1 MRSLGI
7 DLLRALGAQ
16 HPRSVRELAA
26 ACGARVAEI
35 ERCLARLEGTGL
47 VTIANGAA
55 RLVAPFDYLDADS
68 ISAALDAR
76 AAGLRV
82 EVVDACPSTSS
93 ALLAD
98 AASASGPRLLLAE
111 EQVAG
116 RGRRG
121 RRWLSC
127 VGTALTMSLL
137 RRFRRAPRELAALP
151 LAAGVATVRALR
163 GLGAA
168 DAALK
173 WPNDLLV
180 RGAKIGGILIET
192 RSQGGEVI
200 TVSGVGI
207 NCRPTP
213 GLEAR
218 LGRRIA
224 SLEEFVEHLPSRNGV
239 AARVAG
245 ELLAALD
252 EFDAHGLAAFKA
264 EWEAMHAYAGQR
276 LRVRLADG
284 RVLAGIAD
292 GLADDGGLRL
302 RTRAGVRAVRSGR
315 VVSARAA

>member
-1 MRSLGI
+1 MRSLAI
-7 DLLRALGAQ
+7 DLLRAFAAHQ
-16 HPRSVRELAA
+16 PRSARELAA
-26 ACGARVAEI
+26 ACGARVAEV

-47 VTIANGAA
+47 VTASNGAA
-55 RLVAPFDYLDADS
+55 QLVAPFDFLDAGS
-68 ISAALDAR
+68 ISAALGER

-82 EVVDACPSTSS
+82 DVVDACPSTSS
-93 ALLAD
+93 TLLAE
-98 AASASGPRLLLAE
+98 AATSPGPRLLLAE

-127 VGTALTMSLL
+127 VGSALTMSLL

-163 GLGAA
+163 GLGAT

-180 RGAKIGGILIET
+180 RDAKIGGILIET
-192 RSQGGEVI
+192 RAHGGEVI
-200 TVSGVGI
+200 TVSGIGI

-224 SLEEFVEHLPSRNGV
+224 SLQEFVERLPSRNEV
-239 AARVAG
+239 AARVGG
-245 ELLAALD
+245 ELLAALE
-252 EFDAHGLAAFKA
+252 EFDAHGLAAFKR

-276 LRVRLADG
+276 LRVRLANG
-284 RVLAGIAD
+284 RVLAGVAD
-292 GLADDGGLRL
+292 GLAEDGGLRL

>member
-7 DLLRALGAQ
+7 DLLRALGTRA
-16 HPRSVRELAA
+16 PLGARELAA
-26 ACGARVAEI
+26 ACDARPAEV
-35 ERCLARLEGTGL
+35 ERCLARLESTGL
-47 VTIANGAA
+47 VATSGGAA
-55 RLVAPFDYLDADS
+55 RLAAPFDFLDAGR
-68 ISAALDAR
+68 IAAALGAR
-76 AAGLRV
+76 AAGLRID
-82 EVVDACPSTSS
+82 VVDACASTSTE
-93 ALLAD
+93 LLAEPAR
-98 AASASGPRLLLAE
+98 AAAPRLLVTE

-127 VGTALTMSLL
+127 VGTALTMSL
-137 RRFRRAPRELAALP
+137 RRGFRRSPRELAALP
-151 LAAGVATVRALR
+151 LAAGVAAVRALR

-192 RSQGGEVI
+192 RTQGGELAAVCGI
-200 TVSGVGI
+200 GI

-224 SLEEFVEHLPSRNGV
+224 SLQESAAQASSRNTV

-245 ELLAALD
+245 ELLAAFE
-252 EFDAHGLAAFKA
+252 EFDARGLAAFKR

-284 RVLAGIAD
+284 RVLAGVVD
-292 GLADDGGLRL
+292 GLAEDGGLRL
-302 RTRAGVRAVRSGR
+302 RTRTGVRAVRSGR
-315 VVSARAA
+315 VVTARAA